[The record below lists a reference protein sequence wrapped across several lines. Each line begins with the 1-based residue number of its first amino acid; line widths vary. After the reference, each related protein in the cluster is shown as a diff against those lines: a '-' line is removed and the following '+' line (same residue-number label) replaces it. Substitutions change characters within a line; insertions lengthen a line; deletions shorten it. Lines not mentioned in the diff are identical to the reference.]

1 MHPGLLRGI
10 LIFVQIL
17 KTKEIKAPGK
27 PKPVEIQPY
36 LEDSRGSKAM
46 IYPNLDPMGVSRDKA
61 L

>member
-1 MHPGLLRGI
+1 MHPGSLKGI
-10 LIFVQIL
+10 VIFVQIL

-46 IYPNLDPMGVSRDKA
+46 IYPNLD